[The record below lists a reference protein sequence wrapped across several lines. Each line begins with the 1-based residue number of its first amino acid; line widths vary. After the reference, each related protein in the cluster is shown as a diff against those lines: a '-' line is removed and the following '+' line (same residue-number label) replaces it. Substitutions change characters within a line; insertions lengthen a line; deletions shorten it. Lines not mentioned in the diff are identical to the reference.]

1 MVEKDSGLI
10 TELKNN
16 SVQFFKASWLELL
29 VWVIRVLIGTL
40 VEGLKEVKSQGVPNL
55 MVDEREFI
63 DKAFL
68 GVSGKGRVMEIYT
81 HWFEPGGW

>member
-1 MVEKDSGLI
+1 M
-10 TELKNN
+10 
-16 SVQFFKASWLELL
+16 
-29 VWVIRVLIGTL
+29 
-40 VEGLKEVKSQGVPNL
+40 EGLKEVKSQGVPNL

-81 HWFEPGGW
+81 H